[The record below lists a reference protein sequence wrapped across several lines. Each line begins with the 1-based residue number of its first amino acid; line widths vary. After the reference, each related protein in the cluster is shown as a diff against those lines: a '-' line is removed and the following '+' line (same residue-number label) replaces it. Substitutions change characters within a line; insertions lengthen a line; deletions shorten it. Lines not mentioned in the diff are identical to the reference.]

1 MMDNENVTLE
11 DMFDEL
17 DEWSKE
23 TDALN
28 GVPIRSTEGDVRG
41 LKRVTVAEE
50 WGKAKHMVA
59 PVDDN
64 RVQEYLQKKRR

>member
-41 LKRVTVAEE
+41 LKECLWRKNGERQSI
-50 WGKAKHMVA
+50 W
-59 PVDDN
+59 
-64 RVQEYLQKKRR
+64 